1 MSNNVFEEG
10 PQAPQPSGGAVD
22 KIRKAARQLAYDV
35 RYKVKGKFKEGQKTD
50 PASLKR
56 AYMQQL
62 GASSSPGPVKA
73 LAKKMLIG
81 EEYDM
86 IDISESIQDSRS
98 NVFASVFSEKLDPV
112 GKEDKDINN
121 DGKVD
126 KSDSYLKNRRKKVGQ
141 AISGDSAGKKG
152 KFTLRVTDKNAGT
165 TYYRSYSNY
174 QAASSKKNQLQAKG
188 LKVEFSGRKTEDTYD
203 RTGGNV
209 KEGVIYEKQE
219 EGEKKLDVMKGKNKV
234 NVNPTIGEQ
243 IKAELAAISQKKIE
257 ETAQAQVMQAQKKAQ
272 KAQKAAMDAEI
283 RSMQAQKRAMRE
295 SCDEEVRYCPKCEK
309 EEKKSECAYGEDY
322 WEKNSRPSK
331 DGDEDPRGMRTK
343 INLAKN
349 KLRAMGLKMS
359 YDMEGDLVDEEKKKL
374 PYLKMFRK
382 AGNLGR
388 DGSPEAMERSKKIT
402 KVMNDDAKRRADHR
416 ERDDAAKEAK
426 RMKKEEVEQ
435 VDEGKSD
442 RPLGVM
448 HQFARGMKQE
458 RGAKKDEGEG
468 KYQRM
473 QRAKKQ
479 NKKEADADAYR
490 ERQRV
495 QTKGTWYREEVEQV
509 DERTRYAKET
519 GKDPQTG
526 KPSVKGGNPP
536 PAAMKHL
543 EKSLRDTGGLMSSRR
558 KPIQPQGKKK
568 VPGAKGPKGVTPVDK
583 IRGKLAQK
591 RAPKP
596 DIGSRFD

>member
-10 PQAPQPSGGAVD
+10 PQAPQAPQPSGGAVD

-56 AYMQQL
+56 AYVQQL

-86 IDISESIQDSRS
+86 FDISESIQESRS
-98 NVFASVFSEKLDPV
+98 NVFASVFLEKLDPV
-112 GKEDKDINN
+112 GKEDEDINN

-126 KSDSYLKNRRKKVGQ
+126 KSDSYLKNRRDKVGQ
-141 AISGDSAGKKG
+141 AISGNSGKKG

-188 LKVEFSGRKTEDTYD
+188 LRVEFSGKKSEDTYD

-234 NVNPTIGEQ
+234 NINPTIGEQ
-243 IKAELAAISQKKIE
+243 IKAELASISQKKIDEANAAAAEQAAALAAKAE
-257 ETAQAQVMQAQKKAQ
+257 EKATDAKIKALKKQKQ
-272 KAQKAAMDAEI
+272 
-283 RSMQAQKRAMRE
+283 AMRE
-295 SCDEEVRYCPKCEK
+295 ECDTCEECGKSPCKCEK
-309 EEKKSECAYGEDY
+309 KEGEVT
-322 WEKNSRPSK
+322 PM
-331 DGDEDPRGMRTK
+331 DPREIPTR

-359 YDMEGDLVDEEKKKL
+359 YDMEGDQ
-374 PYLKMFRK
+374 
-382 AGNLGR
+382 
-388 DGSPEAMERSKKIT
+388 I
-402 KVMNDDAKRRADHR
+402 
-416 ERDDAAKEAK
+416 
-426 RMKKEEVEQ
+426 
-435 VDEGKSD
+435 
-442 RPLGVM
+442 
-448 HQFARGMKQE
+448 
-458 RGAKKDEGEG
+458 
-468 KYQRM
+468 
-473 QRAKKQ
+473 
-479 NKKEADADAYR
+479 
-490 ERQRV
+490 
-495 QTKGTWYREEVEQV
+495 

-526 KPSVKGGNPP
+526 KPSVKGGQKPD
-536 PAAMKHL
+536 PAFSKVSA
-543 EKSLRDTGGLMSSRR
+543 ELRKTGGMMSSRR
-558 KPIQPQGKKK
+558 QPIQPQGKKK

-583 IRGKLAQK
+583 IKGKLAQK

>member
-1 MSNNVFEEG
+1 MSKRIFEEG
-10 PQAPQPSGGAVD
+10 PQAPQAPQPSGGAVD

-62 GASSSPGPVKA
+62 GSSSAPGPVKA

-86 IDISESIQDSRS
+86 FDISESIQDSRS
-98 NVFASVFSEKLDPV
+98 NVFASVFLEKLDPV

-121 DGKVD
+121 DGKVN
-126 KSDSYLKNRRKKVGQ
+126 KSDSYLKNRREKVGQ

-174 QAASSKKNQLQAKG
+174 QAASSKKMQLQAKG
-188 LKVEFSGRKTEDTYD
+188 LRVEFSGKKSVDTYD

-257 ETAQAQVMQAQKKAQ
+257 ENSQAQVLQTQRKAKQAQTKAL
-272 KAQKAAMDAEI
+272 DAEI
-283 RSMQAQKRAMRE
+283 KTMQAQKRAMRE
-295 SCDEEVRYCPKCEK
+295 DMGTVRYCPKCEK
-309 EEKKSECAYGEDY
+309 DETRDECKYGGEY
-322 WEKNSRPSK
+322 WDENSKPAK
-331 DGDEDPRGMRTK
+331 EMDPREISTR

-359 YDMEGDLVDEEKKKL
+359 YDMEGDQ
-374 PYLKMFRK
+374 
-382 AGNLGR
+382 
-388 DGSPEAMERSKKIT
+388 I
-402 KVMNDDAKRRADHR
+402 
-416 ERDDAAKEAK
+416 
-426 RMKKEEVEQ
+426 
-435 VDEGKSD
+435 
-442 RPLGVM
+442 
-448 HQFARGMKQE
+448 
-458 RGAKKDEGEG
+458 
-468 KYQRM
+468 
-473 QRAKKQ
+473 
-479 NKKEADADAYR
+479 
-490 ERQRV
+490 
-495 QTKGTWYREEVEQV
+495 

-526 KPSVKGGNPP
+526 KPSVKGGQKPD
-536 PAAMKHL
+536 PAFAKVSS
-543 EKSLRDTGGLMSSRR
+543 ELRKTGGMMSSRG
-558 KPIQPQGKKK
+558 KPIKPQGNKKDR
-568 VPGAKGPKGVTPVDK
+568 GAKPKVKMEPTPVDK
-583 IRGKLAQK
+583 IKAKLAK
-591 RAPKP
+591 ERAPKKDP
-596 DIGSRFD
+596 YGYGQGRYQGD